1 MRKRAFKNLK
11 GYGLPKPDHIP
22 SVFLKAVFHKFYLV
36 HSWIFRPKYC
46 AGLLG
51 YARIWHSVFFNPHSF
66 SMYVYMNICV
76 TWMIC
81 VLWITYDHTIYYIY
95 IYVVDLIY
103 IYIYLKDPPHYIG
116 LTENTFKDRLYK
128 HNNSFKYENKRTVPN
143 FQIRM
148 GQKERSRR
156 HHLSKARLLNKQTE
170 IISKCRHENKYQHHL
185 KSYYIR
191 QVFFVCFIVYFIVWR
206 SPPCWKLAVTK

>member
-36 HSWIFRPKYC
+36 HSWIFCPKYC

-81 VLWITYDHTIYYIY
+81 VLWITYDHTICGGSDIY
-95 IYVVDLIY
+95 IYKIHHITLALQRTHLKIGY
-103 IYIYLKDPPHYIG
+103 ISTITPLNTKLK
-116 LTENTFKDRLYK
+116 RA
-128 HNNSFKYENKRTVPN
+128 VPN

-156 HHLSKARLLNKQTE
+156 HHLSKTRLLNKRTE
-170 IISKCRHENKYQHHL
+170 IISKCRHENKYQHYL

-191 QVFFVCFIVYFIVWR
+191 QVFFCRFYSIFCRLKIVTMLETGSNEIIF
-206 SPPCWKLAVTK
+206 

>member
-1 MRKRAFKNLK
+1 MLGFGTL
-11 GYGLPKPDHIP
+11 YFSTHILFP
-22 SVFLKAVFHKFYLV
+22 
-36 HSWIFRPKYC
+36 C
-46 AGLLG
+46 
-51 YARIWHSVFFNPHSF
+51 
-66 SMYVYMNICV
+66 MY
-76 TWMIC
+76 TW
-81 VLWITYDHTIYYIY
+81 
-95 IYVVDLIY
+95 IYVWRGWSVCCESLMITLYIIYTYMWWIWY

-116 LTENTFKDRLYK
+116 LTENPFKDRLYK

-191 QVFFVCFIVYFIVWR
+191 QVFFVGFIVYFIVWR